1 MTVASEVSL
10 IISVYNGEPFLEQ
23 ALRSVFAQT
32 RRPEQIIL
40 VDDGSTDGTAGIARS
55 HPEVTYFRQPNR
67 GVSSARN
74 LGIRSATG
82 DFIAFLD
89 ADDLWAADM
98 LEGHCD
104 LLERNP
110 ESQVVVGLVQP
121 FRMKSAG
128 AENPDM
134 VTIGEPALLLN
145 LGSALF
151 RKGVFD
157 RIGLMDEDFSI
168 AADWDWFLRAR
179 EEGVPVLT
187 PPETA
192 LFYRRHGANITN
204 RKKQL
209 EHELLIL
216 FKKTLE
222 RRRRHGIAGELP
234 RLSDFMAEIQP
245 KAAMSYDA
253 SE

>member
-1 MTVASEVSL
+1 MASEVSL
-10 IISVYNGEPFLEQ
+10 IIPVYNGEPFLEQ
-23 ALRSVFAQT
+23 ALQSVFAQT
-32 RRPEQIIL
+32 RRPGKIIL

-55 HPEVTYFRQPNR
+55 HPEVTYFQQPNR
-67 GVSSARN
+67 GLSSAWN
-74 LGIRSATG
+74 LGIRSAAG

-89 ADDLWAADM
+89 ADDLWATDM
-98 LEGHCD
+98 LERHCA
-104 LLERNP
+104 LLEQNP
-110 ESQVVVGLVQP
+110 EVQVVVGLVQP
-121 FRMKSAG
+121 FRTKPAG
-128 AENPDM
+128 AENPEM
-134 VTIGEPALLLN
+134 VAIGAPARLFN

-157 RIGLMDEDFSI
+157 RIGLMDEDFSM

-179 EEGVPVLT
+179 EEGVPMLT
-187 PPETA
+187 RPETA

-209 EHELLIL
+209 DHELLIL

-222 RRRRHGIAGELP
+222 RRRRHGMAGELP
-234 RLSDFMAEIQP
+234 RLSDFLAEVRRN
-245 KAAMSYDA
+245 AAMSHDT